1 MMRSTD
7 SDIVRRAL
15 ADVQDAF
22 SLMNDEKDEQR
33 LRDLYTEIEKRCK
46 QIDGL
51 RALCED
57 AENAAILVLKTA
69 PALAFVFQFRADLIR
84 AEIRGLRTDSLTNK
98 VNELEKKRSW
108 GKLIARVLNDVNLEA
123 LNGASTE

>member
-1 MMRSTD
+1 MRSTD
-7 SDIVRRAL
+7 GDIIRRAL

-33 LRDLYTEIEKRCK
+33 LRDLRAEIDSRNR

-51 RALCED
+51 QALCED
-57 AENAAILVLKTA
+57 AEKAALLVLA
-69 PALAFVFQFRADLIR
+69 IDPALAFVFQFRADLIR
-84 AEIRGLRTDSLTNK
+84 TEIRGLRTDSLTNK
-98 VNELEKKRSW
+98 VIELEKKRSW

-123 LNGASTE
+123 LNGAST